1 MKPGDLV
8 AWTKYASEWSN
19 GPHEGTYAGIVTRVI
34 VHPRFDGPRRRTKVE
49 VLDDELFMVT
59 ADMVEVISSVKTNT

>member
-19 GPHEGTYAGIVTRVI
+19 GPHAGTYAGIVTRVI
-34 VHPRFDGPRRRTKVE
+34 PSTRPRRLPRAE
-49 VLDDELFMVT
+49 VLADDGTFIVS

>member
-8 AWTKYASEWSN
+8 AWTKHAAEWSN

-34 VHPRFDGPRRRTKVE
+34 VHPRFDGAGRRAKIE
-49 VLDDELFMVT
+49 ILDDELFIVGPR
-59 ADMVEVISSVKTNT
+59 MVEVISSAKTNT

>member
-19 GPHEGTYAGIVTRVI
+19 GPHEGSFAGIVTRVI
-34 VHPRFDGPRRRTKVE
+34 KHRRGSRTKIE

-59 ADMVEVISSVKTNT
+59 ADMVEVISSAKTNT

>member
-19 GPHEGTYAGIVTRVI
+19 GPHQGTYAGIVTRVI
-34 VHPRFDGPRRRTKVE
+34 PPTRRRRSRAKIE
-49 VLDDELFMVT
+49 ILDDELFIVGPR
-59 ADMVEVISSVKTNT
+59 MVEVISSAKTNT